1 MDPGIKSNVWKYELG
16 VGMTTHPEDT
26 KVGAEHKGDLVLTE
40 EVNPSAQVASPTQIE
55 LLLKTVESE
64 LIPRLFVNHMMDIP
78 STSPLVENRSTE
90 PMPGPWCSEEQIE
103 KFATL
108 CISND
113 PELLDQRV
121 TDLLAQGVSLESIF
135 LFLLAPAAKCLGD
148 SWINDKLSFVDVH
161 LGLCRLHQL
170 ICECET
176 IGYRSENL
184 LLAGES
190 ILLTC
195 APGENHT
202 FGVTMVADFFR
213 RYGWQVSNLCG
224 LDTDFLI
231 ARLASTH
238 YTAVGFSLH
247 NEYNYAALA
256 TLIRQV
262 KDESSNKDLF
272 VMVGGDYFIRNPG
285 EVEAI
290 GAEVFAT
297 DGRQAVL
304 KATEASKKRVRPVL

>member
-1 MDPGIKSNVWKYELG
+1 M
-16 VGMTTHPEDT
+16 
-26 KVGAEHKGDLVLTE
+26 GAEHQADALTE
-40 EVNPSAQVASPTQIE
+40 EVHVSVELAAPTQIE

-90 PMPGPWCSEEQIE
+90 PTPGPWCKDDRIQE
-103 KFATL
+103 FADM
-108 CISND
+108 CVSNEPD
-113 PELLDQRV
+113 KLDQHV
-121 TDLLAQGVSLESIF
+121 TDLLAQGVTLESIF
-135 LFLLAPAAKCLGD
+135 LYLLAPAARYLGD
-148 SWINDKLSFVDVH
+148 RWLADEISFVDVH

-176 IGYRSENL
+176 IGYRTENATL
-184 LLAGES
+184 SGES

-224 LDTDFLI
+224 LDTDFLL
-231 ARLASTH
+231 ARLSSTR
-238 YTAVGFSLH
+238 YCAVGFSLH
-247 NEYNYAALA
+247 NEYNYSALKNI
-256 TLIRQV
+256 IRQV
-262 KDESSNKDLF
+262 KAESINKSLII
-272 VMVGGDYFIRNPG
+272 MVGGDYFIRNPDK
-285 EVEAI
+285 VESI
-290 GAEVFAT
+290 GADIFAT

-304 KATEASKKRVRPVL
+304 KATEATKKRDSPVL

>member
-1 MDPGIKSNVWKYELG
+1 MATTPGDL
-16 VGMTTHPEDT
+16 
-26 KVGAEHKGDLVLTE
+26 KVGAEHQAEIVLTE
-40 EVNPSAQVASPTQIE
+40 EIKASGTAKSPSQIE

-64 LIPRLFVNHMMDIP
+64 LIPRLFVNHMMDVP
-78 STSPLVENRSTE
+78 SSSPLVENRSTE
-90 PMPGPWCSEEQIE
+90 PVPGPWSSDDNIAA
-103 KFATL
+103 FSSM

-113 PELLDQRV
+113 PEKLDQHV
-121 TDLLAQGVSLESIF
+121 TDLLAQGVTLESIF
-135 LFLLAPAAKCLGD
+135 LFLLAPAAKHLGECWVSD
-148 SWINDKLSFVDVH
+148 DLSFVDVH

-176 IGYRSENL
+176 IGYRSESL

-190 ILLTC
+190 ILLSC

-224 LDTDFLI
+224 LDSDFLI
-231 ARLASTH
+231 ARVASTH

-247 NEYNYAALA
+247 NEYNYSALENI
-256 TLIRQV
+256 IRQV
-262 KDESSNKDLF
+262 KGESCNKDLF
-272 VMVGGDYFIRNPG
+272 VMVGGDYFIRNPNK
-285 EVEAI
+285 VESI
-290 GAEVFAT
+290 GAEVFAS

-304 KATEASKKRVRPVL
+304 KATQASKKRDRPVL

>member
-1 MDPGIKSNVWKYELG
+1 MAI
-16 VGMTTHPEDT
+16 HPEGT
-26 KVGAEHKGDLVLTE
+26 KVGVERQAGIVLTE
-40 EVNPSAQVASPTQIE
+40 EINPSANVASPTQIE

-64 LIPRLFVNHMMDIP
+64 LIPRLFVNHMMDVP

-90 PMPGPWCSEEQIE
+90 PEPGEWSSDANVST
-103 KFATL
+103 FAGM

-113 PELLDQRV
+113 PERLDQHV
-121 TDLLAQGVSLESIF
+121 TDLLAQGVTLESIF
-135 LFLLAPAAKCLGD
+135 LFLLAPAARHLGD
-148 SWINDKLSFVDVH
+148 GWIADQLSFVDVH

-184 LLAGES
+184 TLAGES
-190 ILLTC
+190 VLLTC

-247 NEYNYAALA
+247 NEYNYSALA
-256 TLIRQV
+256 SIIRQV
-262 KDESSNKDLF
+262 KEESCNKDLF
-272 VMVGGDYFIRNPG
+272 VMVGGDYFIRNPNK
-285 EVEAI
+285 VEMI

-304 KATEASKKRVRPVL
+304 KATEVSKLRSRAVL